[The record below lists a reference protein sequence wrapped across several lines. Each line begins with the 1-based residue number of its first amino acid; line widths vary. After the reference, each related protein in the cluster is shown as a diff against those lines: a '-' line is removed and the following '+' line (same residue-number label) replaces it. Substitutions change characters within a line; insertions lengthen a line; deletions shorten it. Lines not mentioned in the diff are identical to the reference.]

1 MDNEQISRILKT
13 IAVFF
18 VILAVLV
25 VLYFVVTFIAGV
37 PSEWEPRTPEI
48 IGD

>member
-13 IAVFF
+13 IAVFLI
-18 VILAVLV
+18 ILAVLV
-25 VLYFVVTFIAGV
+25 VLYFVITFIAAV